1 MRHISQG
8 ENEPYNGGPSAHV
21 RQSHKQ
27 DDGGR
32 MSRGNADE
40 QSAAG
45 AASRPSASGTRT
57 SRRGDGE
64 AGGMLAYDDFAMT
77 NDPVTGIPGRPPLGA
92 ELRRR
97 KLLWV
102 TAAVVGLA
110 LGIGVYKE
118 MPPPYKATTLV
129 QIRVIPGVL
138 PTDEILT
145 ELALAQSRT
154 VATTAMTMLQL
165 PQDAKSVQSFMGR
178 DAVTSPSDQFLQFT
192 VKASSADDAVARA
205 SALAQAFL
213 QVRDNGLTS
222 ALGSTISALD
232 KTIANEKTQLA
243 HLTAKIA
250 VVQAQPVS
258 TRQQAQL
265 VSLQSRLSQ
274 LHGRLTGL
282 EKAVQSYAVH
292 STLSNQDVKNGS
304 KVLDRA
310 KATPRSRIK
319 YPVIYAAGGL
329 FAGLAIGVG
338 WVIVSGLIST
348 RPRRR
353 YDIARALG
361 APVRLSVGR
370 IRVSKLA
377 ARRAPESAGGRG
389 IQQIAMYLR
398 SATGQEK
405 GKASLAVVATD
416 DPIVPALSIIST
428 ALAYVRDGKRV
439 IVADLTPR
447 ADAGRLLGCTEP
459 GVHRQ
464 VAGQR
469 NLTVAIPE
477 SSIAP
482 PAGPIRHG
490 AAAGTPA
497 NADPELDHAYHAA
510 DLLLTLISIDPGLG
524 ADHLRTWASDAIVIS
539 TAGVPS
545 ATKLRTI
552 SELIRLSGTTLV
564 SGVIVGADK
573 ADESLGA
580 LIFSDD
586 DDLAEPAEEP
596 GHRDVREAKVAA
608 QPNGSADRG
617 QARREPPE
625 RLRVGTERRAEARP
639 EVRSE
644 VKAETTRPDAKYEP
658 RRTQPQRTVD
668 LRKEDAKPHS
678 EVLAHPEAA
687 TQPQNAR
694 SDNAPGPETRPY
706 ADAGENVNGGEPSRS
721 SAWRG

>member
-1 MRHISQG
+1 
-8 ENEPYNGGPSAHV
+8 
-21 RQSHKQ
+21 
-27 DDGGR
+27 
-32 MSRGNADE
+32 
-40 QSAAG
+40 
-45 AASRPSASGTRT
+45 
-57 SRRGDGE
+57 
-64 AGGMLAYDDFAMT
+64 MLAYDDFAMT

-154 VATTAMTMLQL
+154 VATTAMTMLKL

-192 VKASSADDAVARA
+192 VKASSANDAVARA
-205 SALAQAFL
+205 KALAQAFL
-213 QVRDNGLTS
+213 RVRDNGLTS
-222 ALGSTISALD
+222 ALANTVSALD
-232 KTIANEKTQLA
+232 KTIAKEKTQSA
-243 HLTAKIA
+243 QLTAKIA
-250 VVQAQPVS
+250 AVQAQPVS
-258 TRQQAQL
+258 THQQAQL
-265 VSLQSRLSQ
+265 VSLQAQLSQ

-292 STLSNQDVKNGS
+292 STLSNKDVRYGS

-329 FAGLAIGVG
+329 FAGLAIGMG
-338 WVIVSGLIST
+338 WVIVSALIST

-389 IQQIAMYLR
+389 IQQIATYLR
-398 SATGQEK
+398 SAIGREQ
-405 GKASLAVVATD
+405 GRASLAVVAAD
-416 DPIVPALSIIST
+416 DPIVPALSIVST
-428 ALAYVRDGKRV
+428 ALACVRDGRRV

-447 ADAGRLLGCTEP
+447 GDAGRLLGCTEP

-490 AAAGTPA
+490 AAAGLPV

-524 ADHLRTWASDAIVIS
+524 ADHLCTWATDAVVIS

-552 SELIRLSGTTLV
+552 SELIRLSGTAV
-564 SGVIVGADK
+564 MSGVLVGADK
-573 ADESLGA
+573 VDESFGA
-580 LIFSDD
+580 MTFADD

-596 GHRDVREAKVAA
+596 GRRDVREANVAA
-608 QPNGSADRG
+608 QPNGSAERS
-617 QARREPPE
+617 QARREPQE
-625 RLRVGTERRAEARP
+625 RPRVGAERRAEARP
-639 EVRSE
+639 EVTSPE
-644 VKAETTRPDAKYEP
+644 VKAAGKAETTRPDARYEP
-658 RRTQPQRTVD
+658 LRTQRQRTVD
-668 LRKEDAKPHS
+668 LHKEDGKRHPDVPAKP
-678 EVLAHPEAA
+678 ETA
-687 TQPQNAR
+687 TQPENAR
-694 SDNAPGPETRPY
+694 SDSAPGPLTRPY
-706 ADAGENVNGGEPSRS
+706 ADAGENVVEGEPSRS